1 MSLMKKFSLAL
12 SLDVIRFFGTNFTF
26 TFENNHKICRLT
38 SVVMGISAMQHRV
51 AIGGNRPPDINPRTW
66 KRKREHSQKIYMDN
80 MLAVTQINHESSQI
94 WACLFLLLSCLTTVA
109 LVGLQVGFAAR
120 EVKPL
125 QESYSSWA
133 RSGATF
139 INKN

>member
-1 MSLMKKFSLAL
+1 
-12 SLDVIRFFGTNFTF
+12 
-26 TFENNHKICRLT
+26 
-38 SVVMGISAMQHRV
+38 MGISAMQHRV